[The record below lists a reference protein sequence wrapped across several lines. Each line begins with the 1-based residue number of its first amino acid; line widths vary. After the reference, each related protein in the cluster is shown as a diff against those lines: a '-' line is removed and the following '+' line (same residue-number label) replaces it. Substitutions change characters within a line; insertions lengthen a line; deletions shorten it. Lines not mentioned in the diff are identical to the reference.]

1 MQRKRIVEDNI
12 MRGMLDNWFR
22 MNVYKPYTKDEI
34 SVLSL
39 EQLIVKVNLLSE
51 NRYPRDP
58 FFVEY

>member
-1 MQRKRIVEDNI
+1 MEDNI
-12 MRGMLDNWFR
+12 MRGILENLFKL
-22 MNVYKPYTKDEI
+22 NVYKSYTKDEI

-39 EQLIVKVNLLSE
+39 EQLIVNVNLLSE